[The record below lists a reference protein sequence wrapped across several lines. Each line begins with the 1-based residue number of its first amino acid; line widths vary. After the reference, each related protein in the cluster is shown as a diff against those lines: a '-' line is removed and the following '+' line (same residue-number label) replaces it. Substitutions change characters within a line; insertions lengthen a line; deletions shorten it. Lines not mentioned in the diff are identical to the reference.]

1 MNPARFSQMMR
12 YLTRAKKANPNLPD
26 VFPASKAPI
35 PAKTQNVK
43 EMEAVN
49 QFMLRNPRVEKNNGG
64 SLKFYPIASGGQT
77 KQSIGPG
84 VNLKTRDINY
94 GGTLGYEGDNIYG
107 GVEYNTGKVKFDVTD
122 TEGNTLFKDTLSKD
136 DAVNFIVGLGDRK
149 GDKFQIKTDKDF
161 TNMQVTFRKSF
172 ADGGMLVK
180 PSADGSRPGY
190 AKAKKGFAAIKDKY
204 GLEEMIRMRDKGK
217 DIPKVREYLDKVLRK
232 KDKVVFKNIKDIM
245 KKAGL
250 PETSKVDTDVSRL
263 LTGEYDGRV
272 QTEGQLQKKQYG
284 NNAEKF
290 RKILRNIK
298 QTIPK
303 DKKQFINVSYTIK
316 KNNLPG
322 KTDSGSYYRILN
334 EPEFK
339 NTFVVLSRDVQS
351 NPQIIRFAE
360 EFEKLYEISDVD
372 RDFFRQ
378 LAINIYGDDN
388 PKSIKMIGADAS
400 KYAEFLYGVRDVT
413 DADGNKLKLPSV
425 EKRGD
430 YLFEIIDETLGLQE
444 GEKGKVKSFKFDP
457 GIVRD
462 RMFAIRDGLLG
473 FKEGQTESQRTNI
486 KKLLKKGYNLDE
498 VAGLAATHELA
509 PGYTELVQGLKKK
522 VNADKMVKIDKPFSR
537 IFEQIIT
544 DEKPTKGYKYND
556 KFYQDINE
564 VVKLYNK
571 DAAAYGKKY
580 NIDVPLIEYDR
591 GKKIKPE
598 NFLPNFKYLSPAA
611 QANVKDLA
619 SKGIGV
625 RTKAFTMGQ
634 LENIDLTSNKKTQAN
649 ILKKMGFKCKFAGSN
664 GGLGSCDDPDSYT
677 DDINKTR
684 QDLNSDDVRVRA
696 AAKAKLNNGLQIAK
710 TLPKI
715 GTFLRRAGQATL
727 GGIAK
732 ALEATGLATPVGLAI
747 EGIVEGG
754 IYDYFR
760 GKGYTHDQAYQETFF
775 PGIISGRPEGV
786 PWYGGAESLLEK
798 ELTEVR
804 EKPTVLEDGTIVP
817 GKIIEGAISDPK
829 ILQYQQALK
838 DQDQVFDAFA
848 RKEKFTQL
856 QGTDQGTYKK
866 LASDASADIQD
877 LNRSGTI
884 SNINRIMNPESMASQ
899 AYQTAV
905 ERQAGA
911 QDQRARDYK
920 AENFVQQEPSDFAEQ
935 QLQKER
941 NKAMLEMF
949 PPPTVD
955 TVRDAYTAAG
965 YGDSLKFFSAQDYKD
980 KIKDFDDYQKQ
991 SYFADNFRLEKA
1003 GGGIAKLAGV
1013 DSGPP
1018 PESGPNSQG
1027 LLSLKNRVRNY

>member
-1 MNPARFSQMMR
+1 
-12 YLTRAKKANPNLPD
+12 
-26 VFPASKAPI
+26 
-35 PAKTQNVK
+35 
-43 EMEAVN
+43 
-49 QFMLRNPRVEKNNGG
+49 
-64 SLKFYPIASGGQT
+64 
-77 KQSIGPG
+77 
-84 VNLKTRDINY
+84 
-94 GGTLGYEGDNIYG
+94 
-107 GVEYNTGKVKFDVTD
+107 
-122 TEGNTLFKDTLSKD
+122 
-136 DAVNFIVGLGDRK
+136 
-149 GDKFQIKTDKDF
+149 
-161 TNMQVTFRKSF
+161 
-172 ADGGMLVK
+172 
-180 PSADGSRPGY
+180 
-190 AKAKKGFAAIKDKY
+190 
-204 GLEEMIRMRDKGK
+204 
-217 DIPKVREYLDKVLRK
+217 
-232 KDKVVFKNIKDIM
+232 
-245 KKAGL
+245 
-250 PETSKVDTDVSRL
+250 VSRL

-544 DEKPTKGYKYND
+544 DEKPTKGYKYNN

-649 ILKKMGFKCKFAGSN
+649 ILKTMGFKCKFAKADGGRIGLSTGS
-664 GGLGSCDDPDSYT
+664 GRCDDPASYT
-677 DDINKTR
+677 DDINETR
-684 QDLNSDDVRVRA
+684 KNLNSDDVRVRA
-696 AAKAKLNNGLQIAK
+696 AAKAKLDKGLQVAK
-710 TLPKI
+710 TLPTI
-715 GTFLRRAGQATL
+715 GKFLRRAGQATL
-727 GGIAK
+727 GGVSK
-732 ALEATGLATPVGLAI
+732 ALQASGLGTPVGLAV

-754 IYDYFR
+754 IYDYYR

-798 ELTEVR
+798 ELV
-804 EKPTVLEDGTIVP
+804 G
-817 GKIIEGAISDPK
+817 DPQQNPK
-829 ILQYQQALK
+829 VLQYLQALK

-856 QGTDQGTYKK
+856 EGTDQGTYKK

-905 ERQAGA
+905 ERQKGA
-911 QDQRARDYK
+911 QDQRARDYM
-920 AENFVQQEPSDFAEQ
+920 AENYVQQEPSEFMEN

-941 NKAMLEMF
+941 NKDMLQMF
-949 PPPTVD
+949 PTPTVED
-955 TVRDAYTAAG
+955 VQDVYKAAG
-965 YGDSLKFFSAQDYKD
+965 RGDDLKYFQAQDYKD
-980 KIKDFDDYQKQ
+980 FMKEMDDYQKQ

-1013 DSGPP
+1013 SSGIA
-1018 PESGPNSQG
+1018 PESGPNPQG